1 MPWLIE
7 ESVAQRMSSAPELT
21 PEQITRCMEGN
32 PLFLDGPNPVGNA
45 DRVMT
50 VAGDVARINV
60 VGVMTSSPDFFAML
74 FGGGNVLYGDIV
86 TAIHAAEADTNIKRV
101 EFYTDSPGG
110 EAMPVVALGDLIR
123 DMKKPTEAL
132 VVNASSAA
140 YWVASQCGTITA
152 STRASKVGN
161 IGAVA
166 SFRRPSQAFTV
177 DVTSTDAPNKR
188 PDPESEAGQRVI
200 REQMLDPLH
209 SMFATAVAQGR
220 GVTVETV
227 NENFGRGGS
236 LFAEKALE
244 IGMIDKI
251 IQAPTQSVAPSDDNQ
266 PNAQDETTGVLTM
279 DLETLKR
286 DHPGVY
292 AQAAE
297 DGKKEE
303 RNRVNFHAGM
313 GLKNGAEAI
322 ALKACQDG
330 TEMNDGEMLSEYMS
344 AGMNKNELTA
354 RQQEEEQL
362 GDNNPAPTAQD
373 DDAKERANVNQAF
386 ATAGLT
392 SVNV

>member
-7 ESVAQRMSSAPELT
+7 ESVAHKMSEAPALT
-21 PEQITRCMEGN
+21 AEQIERCMAGS
-32 PLFLDGPNPVGNA
+32 PMFQDGPNPIGSA
-45 DRVMT
+45 ERVMT
-50 VAGDVARINV
+50 VVDGVAQINV

-74 FGGGNVLYGDIV
+74 FGGGNVLYGDL
-86 TAIHAAEADTNIKRV
+86 TAAIYSAEADPNV
-101 EFYTDSPGG
+101 EKVQFYTDSPGG
-110 EAMPVVALGDLIR
+110 EAMPVIGLGDLIR

-140 YWVASQCGTITA
+140 YWVASQCGTIVA
-152 STRASKVGN
+152 NTRASKVGN

-166 SFRRPSQAFTV
+166 SFRRPSQSFTI

-200 REQMLDPLH
+200 REQALDPLH
-209 SMFATAVAQGR
+209 TMFAEAVAQGR
-220 GVTVETV
+220 NTTVDNV

-244 IGMIDKI
+244 IGMIDQI
-251 IQAPTQSVAPSDDNQ
+251 IQAPARSVAPSDDNQ
-266 PNAQDETTGVLTM
+266 PSAQDENTGVLTM

-292 AQAAE
+292 ALAAE
-297 DGKKEE
+297 EGKKEE
-303 RNRVNFHAGM
+303 RNRVNFHANM

-322 ALKACQDG
+322 ALKACREG

-344 AGMNKNELTA
+344 AGRNKTELTA
-354 RQQEEEQL
+354 RQTEEEQL
-362 GDNNPAPTAQD
+362 ADNNPAPAAED
-373 DDAKERANVNQAF
+373 ESAKERANINKAF
-386 ATAGLT
+386 ETAGLT
-392 SVNV
+392 TVSV